1 MNSVLRLILRAAS
14 RLVPTSLL
22 CASALAQDSFTVS
35 DLTVSSPLTVMSGED
50 FVAESTLVGGSVI
63 EATGGD
69 FVMEAAVT
77 PLSVDIMPGD
87 VTVSLAVEGDNLV
100 LTWPEAGANFILEST
115 VALDAVSDW
124 QPVQP
129 TPSQRR
135 FVTPLTQ
142 SAVFFR
148 LRRM

>member
-1 MNSVLRLILRAAS
+1 MNSLLRFIVRAAS
-14 RLVPTSLL
+14 RLVLTSLL

-35 DLTVSSPLTVMSGED
+35 DLTLSSPLTVMSGED
-50 FVAESTLVGGSVI
+50 FVAESTLADGSVI

-69 FVMEAAVT
+69 FILEAAVT
-77 PLSVDIMPGD
+77 PLSVDIIPGD
-87 VTVSLAVEGDNLV
+87 VTLSLAVEGENLV
-100 LTWPEAGANFILEST
+100 LTWPEAGANFVLEST
-115 VALDAVSDW
+115 LALDAVSDW
-124 QPVQP
+124 QAVQP